1 MKARAW
7 FVFGRVC
14 PCSRH
19 CFHSKSRNA
28 CSLNSDTPSLGSR
41 MFVLLC
47 VGILVAYTAYGAE
60 LERSPEHWIV
70 RSWHGSL
77 YHHGSIYNLPL
88 PASGSLM
95 RQASH
100 TDSGEATQ
108 DYDLSGEWEVLEI
121 EEQRTY
127 RATLD
132 RHGKGSY
139 TWQGGH
145 YTTTSFHDGRW
156 QGTWK
161 QTGNDREG
169 GFELVLSEDG
179 TQAKGIWWYTRV
191 GSRNN
196 IPPRQHGGSYVWKR
210 VTAAVAPRQ

>member
-1 MKARAW
+1 M
-7 FVFGRVC
+7 FGLV
-14 PCSRH
+14 
-19 CFHSKSRNA
+19 
-28 CSLNSDTPSLGSR
+28 
-41 MFVLLC
+41 C
-47 VGILVAYTAYGAE
+47 VGMLVAYTAYGAE
-60 LERSPEHWIV
+60 LERGPEHWIV
-70 RSWHGSL
+70 VSWHQSPSH
-77 YHHGSIYNLPL
+77 YGSIYDLPL
-88 PASGSLM
+88 SASGSLM

-100 TDSGEATQ
+100 KDSGELTK

-121 EEQRTY
+121 EENRTY

-132 RHGKGSY
+132 RQGNGSY

-145 YTTTSFHDGRW
+145 YTTTSFQSGRW

-169 GFELVLSEDG
+169 GFELVLSGDG

-196 IPPRQHGGSYVWKR
+196 IPPRQHGGSYLWKR
-210 VTAAVAPRQ
+210 VTAVAPTRQ